1 MAKENSSK
9 KTVQFT
15 KEIGNKTKSMV
26 MVLIKSQNL
35 KFIKEHSSTANN
47 QDLVHKYLK
56 MVTITKVNIKIINFK
71 EKVIL
76 S

>member
-35 KFIKEHSSTANN
+35 KFIKEHSSRANN